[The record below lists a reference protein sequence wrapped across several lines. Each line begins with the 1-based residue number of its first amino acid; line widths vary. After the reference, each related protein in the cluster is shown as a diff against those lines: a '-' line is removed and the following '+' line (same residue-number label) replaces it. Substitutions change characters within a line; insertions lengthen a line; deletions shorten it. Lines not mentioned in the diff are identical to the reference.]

1 MLNLEIG
8 HQMIQQ
14 LLKVLQLDYLTS
26 LYGTKQVITKPTHIL
41 ESSSSCIDFIFTN
54 QPNIVMESGVH
65 LSQHEKC
72 HHQITYSKL
81 NLRIEY
87 PSPYIR
93 KTWDY
98 NRFET
103 DSIYRSIEIFHWS
116 YLFLHKN
123 VHEQVELFNKMLLN
137 IFQNFIPNKIILCDD
152 KDPPWMNEEIK
163 NFIKR
168 KNWLF
173 QCQRKSGNLDYPSFN
188 SVTQDISN
196 IVNSSK

>member
-8 HQMIQQ
+8 HRMIQ

-26 LYGTKQVITKPTHIL
+26 LYGMKQVITKPTHIL
-41 ESSSSCIDFIFTN
+41 ESSSSCIDFIFAN

-81 NLRIEY
+81 NLRTEY

-103 DSIYRSIEIFHWS
+103 DSIYRSIEIFYWS
-116 YLFLHKN
+116 YLFLRKN
-123 VHEQVELFNKMLLN
+123 VHEQVELFNKMLPN
-137 IFQNFIPNKIILCDD
+137 IFHNFIPNKIILYDY

-163 NFIKR
+163 NFIKK

-173 QCQRKSGNLDYPSFN
+173 QCQRKSGKLDYASLN

>member
-1 MLNLEIG
+1 
-8 HQMIQQ
+8 MIQQ
-14 LLKVLQLDYLTS
+14 QLKVLQLDYLTS
-26 LYGTKQVITKPTHIL
+26 LYGTKQVITEPTHIL

-72 HHQITYSKL
+72 HHQITYSNL

-103 DSIYRSIEIFHWS
+103 
-116 YLFLHKN
+116 
-123 VHEQVELFNKMLLN
+123 LN
-137 IFQNFIPNKIILCDD
+137 LS
-152 KDPPWMNEEIK
+152 
-163 NFIKR
+163 
-168 KNWLF
+168 L
-173 QCQRKSGNLDYPSFN
+173 Y
-188 SVTQDISN
+188 
-196 IVNSSK
+196 